1 LVPVQFDHAASCLAY
16 SFCSIAM
23 VLANKVPTPN
33 PLPLGTLTP
42 SPSLARY
49 SV

>member
-23 VLANKVPTPN
+23 VLANKVPN